1 MVVSKSIPLVA
12 LIALLA
18 LPAHAQQAVSR
29 LRGRVVTDRGEMV
42 KDAEVR
48 AEAFF
53 GAAAGTFAGQR
64 TFSTRTNAK
73 GEWNILGITSGIWLF
88 EVLAP
93 GYAPEIAA
101 LPIRLLTA
109 SSPNAGGQM
118 LLFELVLKPETMRS
132 DEQGQILAAGLD
144 AALAGKGD
152 AVRTQ
157 FGTLPDEADAGFL
170 ARPGAFPCWPG
181 RWTWQTDSS
190 AALSSAIPVVLSGG
204 TRPRVGLPAA
214 ARFRQRLARLRR
226 RAQPHARQGRAAF
239 LSAAIGDLATIKI
252 R

>member
-1 MVVSKSIPLVA
+1 MAGSKSITLV
-12 LIALLA
+12 LLSLLLA
-18 LPAHAQQAVSR
+18 YPAHAQPGISR
-29 LRGRVVTDRGEMV
+29 LRGRVVTDRGEPL

-88 EVLAP
+88 EVLTP

-109 SSPNAGGQM
+109 SNPNAGGQV
-118 LLFELVLKPETMRS
+118 LLFELVLKPEQLRS
-132 DEQGQILAAGLD
+132 DERGQILAQGLE

-157 FGTLPDEADAGFL
+157 FGTVPVEADADFL
-170 ARPGAFPCWPG
+170 A
-181 RWTWQTDSS
+181 
-190 AALSSAIPVVLSGG
+190 
-204 TRPRVGLPAA
+204 AA
-214 ARFRQRLARLRR
+214 ARVSVVARQMDLAGGLFR
-226 RAQPHARQGRAAF
+226 RAIETDPSSYRAALGIASVF
-239 LSAAIGDLATIKI
+239 LLNRDFDNASRAFDAARNRTHEKDEQKFISAAIGDLATI
-252 R
+252 RVR